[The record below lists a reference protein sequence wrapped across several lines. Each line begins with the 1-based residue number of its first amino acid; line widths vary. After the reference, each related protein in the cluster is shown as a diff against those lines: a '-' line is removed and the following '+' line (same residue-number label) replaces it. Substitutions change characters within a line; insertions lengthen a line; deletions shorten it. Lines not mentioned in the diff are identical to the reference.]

1 MSAKI
6 SMPIEMLLLKCS
18 FIVSNLR
25 QSLLGSD
32 QSSDLLLRVDGKTRV
47 VSPEITSVVR
57 VLCNVVGQ
65 GIFGDKGLGLTTK

>member
-1 MSAKI
+1 MF
-6 SMPIEMLLLKCS
+6 LLKCS

-25 QSLLGSD
+25 QNLLGGD
-32 QSSDLLLRVDGKTRV
+32 QSSNLLLRIDSKARV

-65 GIFGDKGLGLTTK
+65 GILGDKGLGLTTK